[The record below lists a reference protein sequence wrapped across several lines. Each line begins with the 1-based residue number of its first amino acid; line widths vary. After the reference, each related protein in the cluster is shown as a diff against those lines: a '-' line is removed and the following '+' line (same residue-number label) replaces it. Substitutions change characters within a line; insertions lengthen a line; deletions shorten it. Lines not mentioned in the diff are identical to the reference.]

1 MLRLDKTTHFIIFNP
16 RQAKLQLLATKI
28 YYQIKIHET
37 QAQVYIEIDIYIC
50 KRTAQKADAE
60 TNPAANADTESRSE
74 FTQIL

>member
-16 RQAKLQLLATKI
+16 RQAKTKI